1 MPNINRAD
9 GTVIAWSGE
18 VQGPISMLNPMGTS
32 TGWSE
37 FTTTL
42 AVDGEIRE
50 IVIHVQDS
58 EMDILGLKRTPER
71 DELAMRCV
79 ARFVEKRCENSR
91 IRAPEDKEHFTLA
104 SSDLNSLRESMLPAQ
119 TKLICTVE
127 LPVAGE
133 TAPQFHQIEVFD
145 PSNAIRMLQ
154 NRLPKD
160 PAFKWDL
167 ARVVKTI
174 PKTLG

>member
-1 MPNINRAD
+1 MPNISRAD

-18 VQGPISMLNPMGTS
+18 VQGPKSMLNPIGTS

-42 AVDGEIRE
+42 AVDGELRE

-58 EMDILGLKRTPER
+58 VMEILGLKKTPER
-71 DELAMRCV
+71 DELARRCI
-79 ARFVEKRCENSR
+79 ARFVEKHCENSR
-91 IRAPEDKEHFTLA
+91 LKTPDDKEHFTLA
-104 SSDLNSLRESMLPAQ
+104 SSDFNSLRESVIQAK

-133 TAPQFHQIEVFD
+133 IVPQLHQIEVFD
-145 PSNAIRMLQ
+145 PSNAIMILQ
-154 NRLPKD
+154 NRLPKNT
-160 PAFKWDL
+160 ALKWDL
-167 ARVVKTI
+167 ARVVKAI
-174 PKTLG
+174 PKALG

>member
-1 MPNINRAD
+1 MPNINRSD

-18 VQGPISMLNPMGTS
+18 IQGPESILNPMGTS

-50 IVIHVQDS
+50 IVIRIQDS
-58 EMDILGLKRTPER
+58 EMDTLGLKRTPDR
-71 DELAMRCV
+71 DQIARECV
-79 ARFVEKRCENSR
+79 ARFVEKHCGDSKCK
-91 IRAPEDKEHFTLA
+91 IPEDKEHFTL
-104 SSDLNSLRESMLPAQ
+104 SDLTSLRESIPQAQ

-133 TAPQFHQIEVFD
+133 IAPQSHQIEVFD
-145 PSNAIRMLQ
+145 PSNAITMLQ
-154 NRLPKD
+154 NRLPKN
-160 PAFKWDL
+160 PAFKWEL
-167 ARVVKTI
+167 ARVVQAIAKA
-174 PKTLG
+174 LG

>member
-9 GTVIAWSGE
+9 GTVIAWNGE
-18 VQGPISMLNPMGTS
+18 VQGPKSMLNPMGTS

-58 EMDILGLKRTPER
+58 EMEILGLRTTPER
-71 DELAMRCV
+71 DELARQCV
-79 ARFVEKRCENSR
+79 ARFVEKHCENSR
-91 IRAPEDKEHFTLA
+91 LKAPEDKEHFTLA
-104 SSDLNSLRESMLPAQ
+104 SSDLNGLRESVIQAQ

-127 LPVAGE
+127 LP
-133 TAPQFHQIEVFD
+133 
-145 PSNAIRMLQ
+145 
-154 NRLPKD
+154 
-160 PAFKWDL
+160 
-167 ARVVKTI
+167 
-174 PKTLG
+174 